1 MEEGEAMSTD
11 ERPGPARPAPPEIST
26 VEVVFTQEGD
36 TWSSGNYQGLTVK
49 AEDAGAGH
57 FLVISTERWALDI
70 GEIDA
75 FAALPRRVARMA
87 EGEGE
92 DAT

>member
-11 ERPGPARPAPPEIST
+11 ERPGPAPPEIST
-26 VEVVFTQEGD
+26 VEVVYSQEGD
-36 TWSSGNYQGLTVK
+36 SAGGGDYQSLVVK

-57 FLVISTERWALDI
+57 FLVLSTERWALEI

-75 FAALPRRVARMA
+75 FAALLRKVARMA
-87 EGEGE
+87 GGETGKGE